1 MKQRKLR
8 AITIAIVIIGKV
20 ITFER
25 KQSRKEGK
33 NRYQNEAKKI
43 KSNSFTR
50 INNPI
55 LLSQ

>member
-33 NRYQNEAKKI
+33 N
-43 KSNSFTR
+43 
-50 INNPI
+50 
-55 LLSQ
+55 